1 MSLKYYSYSTVNKIP
16 VEQEL
21 IPYYY
26 SKNNII
32 TESGHKQHA
41 NTNNAKAMLNSE
53 TPACPFFPSL
63 RAGVAK
69 KVAFC
74 YCSKKIA
81 IITAKTKG
89 TEYFA
94 GTT

>member
-1 MSLKYYSYSTVNKIP
+1 
-16 VEQEL
+16 
-21 IPYYY
+21 
-26 SKNNII
+26 
-32 TESGHKQHA
+32 
-41 NTNNAKAMLNSE
+41 MLNSE

-81 IITAKTKG
+81 IITAKIKG

-94 GTT
+94 DTT